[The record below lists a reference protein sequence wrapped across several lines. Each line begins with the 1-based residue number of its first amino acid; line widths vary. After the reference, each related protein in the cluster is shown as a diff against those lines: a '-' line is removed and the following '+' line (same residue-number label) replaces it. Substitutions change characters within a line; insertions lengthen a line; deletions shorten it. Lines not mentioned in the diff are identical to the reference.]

1 MAALLG
7 IPYTLQILINQ
18 LFRFG
23 LQNALSKVQA
33 YILGLSSGWKE
44 KLSDEQCAVLTNFS
58 GLGQVWISDSCL
70 RMS

>member
-33 YILGLSSGWKE
+33 SILGLSSDWKE
-44 KLSDEQCAVLTNFS
+44 KVSDEQGAVLTNLPV
-58 GLGQVWISDSCL
+58 LG
-70 RMS
+70 